1 MDAHTRQPG
10 WGYGVIYVRTSAI
23 LVFLPVCRI
32 TLAPVCVRKH
42 LSFRNSRRETPVPN
56 SHIDLHDL
64 IQMIVSTLGSSF
76 TIQPFSYIG
85 SDATV
90 PIGKWD
96 DEAHIALMCAAAE
109 GGANIEREKYISFA
123 LLASKRLMN
132 TMRAV
137 VTLSTSLDLTLE
149 EYPLKLQVLATLV
162 AMGLDVDNDWFRS
175 NTCNYVRLFDIAKI
189 EHPAVRIIVQSG
201 WRHDGSTAFFNSD
214 EQQTRSGYICKQ
226 SQEWKKATSQVLS
239 LRCLAANTV
248 RRRLQPNAMAGVKKL
263 EIPDTCKEYITFGL
277 NYNTALFYFPK
288 R

>member
-1 MDAHTRQPG
+1 MDVT
-10 WGYGVIYVRTSAI
+10 
-23 LVFLPVCRI
+23 FLPVCR
-32 TLAPVCVRKH
+32 TALPPASVQKH
-42 LSFRNSRRETPVPN
+42 LSFRHSKRAAPVPN
-56 SHIDLHDL
+56 SQNDLANL
-64 IQMIVSTLGSSF
+64 FRMIVDTLGSSF

-85 SDATV
+85 SDADV
-90 PIGKWD
+90 PIRKWD

-109 GGANIEREKYISFA
+109 SGANIERKRYISFA

-132 TMRAV
+132 TVRE
-137 VTLSTSLDLTLE
+137 LSTQPPSSLALALE

-201 WRHDGSTAFFNSD
+201 WRQDGSTAFFNSD

-277 NYNTALFYFPK
+277 NYNTALSFFPK
-288 R
+288 Q